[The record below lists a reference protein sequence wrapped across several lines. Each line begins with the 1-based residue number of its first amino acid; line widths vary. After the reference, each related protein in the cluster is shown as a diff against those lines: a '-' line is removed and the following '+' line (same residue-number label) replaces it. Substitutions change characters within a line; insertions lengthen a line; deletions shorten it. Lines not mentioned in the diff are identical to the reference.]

1 MNSKEFLL
9 FIIFFIASISCLI
22 LFSTNNLEFSKSN
35 PGWNGTSQFFSDTDR
50 HTTVEIYNLS
60 QLTNAENVTLLIIA
74 PDNEFFPNQTVLY
87 RDFLLRG
94 NTIILADD
102 FGTGNSLLKGI
113 GSHISLLRGILT
125 SVDRA
130 YNDGYTV
137 VTYPASEHPL
147 LSGVDSLVL
156 ERSSTLLGGEPLI
169 TSSLFSWV
177 DRDEDKEITKKEL
190 LGKYTVMS
198 GEKIGNG
205 EIIVLS
211 DPSIFINSMRNLEN
225 KYSNPIFIK
234 NIIQLHPL
242 LYIDQVNSRTSNAQS
257 TNQVI
262 EFIKSQKIFK
272 IMIIGLMLV
281 LIGLFFMRKKPE

>member
-1 MNSKEFLL
+1 MNIREFLL
-9 FIIFFIASISCLI
+9 FIIFLIACVSCLM

-35 PGWNGTSQFFSDTDR
+35 PGWNGTSQFFSNTDR
-50 HTTVEIYNLS
+50 HTTVEIYDLS
-60 QLTNAENVTLLIIA
+60 QFSQTENITLLIIA
-74 PDNEFFPNQTVLY
+74 PDKEFSPNQIEIY

-137 VTYPASEHPL
+137 VTYPVSEHPL
-147 LSGVDSLVL
+147 LSGVESLVL
-156 ERSSTLLGGEPLI
+156 EKSSTLLGGEPLLS
-169 TSSLFSWV
+169 SSLFSWV
-177 DRDEDKEITKKEL
+177 DRDEDRAITKKEL

-198 GEKIGNG
+198 GEKIGKG

-211 DPSIFINSMRNLEN
+211 DPSIFINSMMSLEN
-225 KYSNPIFIK
+225 KYDNPRFLK
-234 NIIQLHPL
+234 NIIQLHPV
-242 LYIDQVNSRTSNAQS
+242 LYIDQVHSRTSNAHS
-257 TNQVI
+257 TNMI
-262 EFIKSQKIFK
+262 IKSIKSRNELKIL
-272 IMIIGLMLV
+272 IIGLILIF
-281 LIGLFFMRKKPE
+281 IGLFFMRRKPE